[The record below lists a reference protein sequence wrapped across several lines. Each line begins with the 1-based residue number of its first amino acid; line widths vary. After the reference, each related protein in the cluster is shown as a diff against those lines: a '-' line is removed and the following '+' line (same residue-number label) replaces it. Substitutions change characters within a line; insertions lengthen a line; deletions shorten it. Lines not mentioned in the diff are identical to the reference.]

1 MHGKVGTVIKVG
13 NPHFIYCMIV
23 SIKDID
29 ENAFRNLKAEA
40 IRMGMK
46 VGDAA
51 SEAFRLWTA
60 SKRQSKV
67 RDRERMLKAASGMDK
82 LRARNG
88 EEWSGVAEIRK
99 WRDKRKQ

>member
-1 MHGKVGTVIKVG
+1 MLPQKITTSECFCSYSELKTSSNEQMHGKVGTVIKVG
-13 NPHFIYCMIV
+13 NPHLIYCMIV

-51 SEAFRLWTA
+51 S
-60 SKRQSKV
+60 
-67 RDRERMLKAASGMDK
+67 
-82 LRARNG
+82 
-88 EEWSGVAEIRK
+88 
-99 WRDKRKQ
+99 